1 MASIIGTHDL
11 KHELFPMP
19 MSKEELHNALRKLKE
34 SSHFRVIEPPT
45 ICYEGFPDKVKI
57 PFVCARCGRRRL
69 FTNEDPNIIKKY
81 EVLAKKFIKIGYK
94 ASVSTYCNDCILE
107 DSRHIAQIVFSFQ
120 ADGME
125 EPSVSFPNCNWYE
138 DSDYLLAL
146 DFLRGADSASVLSDI
161 HEGIKN
167 YKQAA
172 YERIAPIVGNFIPL
186 LPEDVIHEDDG
197 ELPF

>member
-11 KHELFPMP
+11 KHELFPVP
-19 MSKEELHNALRKLKE
+19 MSKEELHKALRKLAE
-34 SSHFRVIEPPT
+34 SSHFGVTQSTT
-45 ICYEGFPDKVKI
+45 ICYDGFSDKVKI
-57 PFVCARCGRRRL
+57 PFMCARCGRRRL
-69 FTNEDPNIIKKY
+69 LTNEDPNIIKKY
-81 EVLAKKFIKIGYK
+81 DALAQKFVKIGYK
-94 ASVSTYCNDCILE
+94 ARVSTYCNDCIFE
-107 DSRHIAQIVFSFQ
+107 DSRHIAQFVFSFQ

-125 EPSVSFPNCNWYE
+125 EPSVSFPNCNRYD

-161 HEGIKN
+161 HEEIKN

-172 YERIAPIVGNFIPL
+172 YERIATIVGNYIAP
-186 LPEDVIHEDDG
+186 LPEDIFDEDDG

>member
-1 MASIIGTHDL
+1 MASIIGTHEL
-11 KHELFPMP
+11 KHELFSIP
-19 MSKEELHNALRKLKE
+19 MSKEELHKALQKLAE
-34 SSHFRVIEPPT
+34 SSKREAPERSI
-45 ICYEGFPDKVKI
+45 ICCDDFSDEDKI

-69 FTNEDPNIIKKY
+69 LTKKDPNIIKKY
-81 EVLAKKFIKIGYK
+81 EALAQKFIKIGYK

-125 EPSVSFPNCNWYE
+125 EPSASFPNCNWYE

-146 DFLRGADSASVLSDI
+146 DFLKGADSANVLSDI

-167 YKQAA
+167 DKQAA
-172 YERIAPIVGNFIPL
+172 YEKIAPIVGNYIAP
-186 LPEDVIHEDDG
+186 LPEDIFDEDDG

>member
-19 MSKEELHNALRKLKE
+19 MSQEELHKALRKLAE
-34 SSHFRVIEPPT
+34 SSNFGITQPPT
-45 ICYEGFPDKVKI
+45 IGSDGFSDKVKI

-69 FTNEDPNIIKKY
+69 LTNADPNIIKKY
-81 EVLAKKFIKIGYK
+81 EVLAHKFIKIGYK

-107 DSRHIAQIVFSFQ
+107 DSRHIAQLVFSFQ

-125 EPSVSFPNCNWYE
+125 EPSVSFPNCNRYD

-167 YKQAA
+167 YKRAA
-172 YERIAPIVGNFIPL
+172 YERIAPIVGNYIAP
-186 LPEDVIHEDDG
+186 LPEDIFDEDDG